1 MRLKGVTRGMLLRQ
15 HRDDLVVQPS
25 THGFVTIGRILV
37 RNKESG
43 LPLAQLISNWRSS
56 SSVCYY
62 DLMNILVIFPLQEFL
77 TVYTDMTFYK
87 LKFPLVFEG
96 GVDMIFQLKRDL
108 KHMSILL
115 REGRTKCLHT
125 GCLIMLWYHF
135 KGVSTLRERDIRM
148 HLIQFNYI

>member
-37 RNKESG
+37 KNKESG

-62 DLMNILVIFPLQEFL
+62 DLMNILVIFSFARISNSVHRYDLLQTKIPISVCRWSRHDISVKKGIKMHAYFLKGMKNKMFTYRLPYHALVPLQRG
-77 TVYTDMTFYK
+77 K
-87 LKFPLVFEG
+87 H
-96 GVDMIFQLKRDL
+96 LKR
-108 KHMSILL
+108 KRH
-115 REGRTKCLHT
+115 
-125 GCLIMLWYHF
+125 
-135 KGVSTLRERDIRM
+135 
-148 HLIQFNYI
+148 